1 MQTQVQMHIFGITQ
15 DRQMGRILATG
26 SRNGDLYALDGNMAA
41 ALVAIKSGKAPQ
53 DIWHERLGH
62 LHSRLLKV
70 SSSNNGFR
78 RWVKVKHNFQR
89 RQGCFSVMVEAS
101 FSLIYVEHLSQC
113 GILRSISCPGT
124 PNRMSLFN

>member
-1 MQTQVQMHIFGITQ
+1 
-15 DRQMGRILATG
+15 MGRILATG

-70 SSSNNGFR
+70 SSSNNGIDVSS
-78 RWVKVKHNFQR
+78 WSKPSTICSSCQIGNSCKLPCQLNYKIEVEPFQEVH
-89 RQGCFSVMVEAS
+89 CD
-101 FSLIYVEHLSQC
+101 LSSR
-113 GILRSISCPGT
+113 GF
-124 PNRMSLFN
+124 LFLTY

>member
-1 MQTQVQMHIFGITQ
+1 ML
-15 DRQMGRILATG
+15 RPILNVSELHG
-26 SRNGDLYALDGNMAA
+26 SSTTSPAA
-41 ALVAIKSGKAPQ
+41 VKLIKWIYLHMPKH
-53 DIWHERLGH
+53 DIWQRIINGLIFWQRQWV
-62 LHSRLLKV
+62 SRLKGKLMAKQKFCKTR
-70 SSSNNGFR
+70 GFR